1 MADSVGVFIPIVQEA
16 AENIR
21 ESVDEA
27 RSEVI
32 EFNKNLLK
40 DDTASHKTNGM
51 DSVSEED
58 QNQSSNYLLGVTPV
72 IVDNQMQ
79 QNIDSGHVAPQSINQ
94 SVIISTTTIN
104 TNRVLERSTP
114 SPSLS
119 STTTALDKGTDLSLN
134 ASTDQQQISKR
145 IQQQQ
150 SQQKT
155 HSSPAKS
162 VTPQQSKQKLQQPS
176 TTLNE
181 KHWYSNV
188 TDFIPINL
196 KTASM
201 FILLAFTTY
210 MITIWVRSEHRMA
223 DKADSL
229 LHLNVTHKD
238 PLRNNL
244 EHQPIYLQKSSSRS
258 VYLRDLDE
266 GFLKNTIEPP
276 YADSIR

>member
-1 MADSVGVFIPIVQEA
+1 MADSVGVFIPILQEA

-40 DDTASHKTNGM
+40 DDTVSHKTNGM

-58 QNQSSNYLLGVTPV
+58 KNQSSNYLLGVTPV

-104 TNRVLERSTP
+104 TNRALERSTP
-114 SPSLS
+114 SPSFS
-119 STTTALDKGTDLSLN
+119 SMTTALDKGTDLSLN

-145 IQQQQ
+145 TQQQQ

-155 HSSPAKS
+155 RSSPAKS
-162 VTPQQSKQKLQQPS
+162 VTPQQSKQKLQQPL

-188 TDFIPINL
+188 IDFMPINL

-201 FILLAFTTY
+201 FILLAFTVY
-210 MITIWVRSEHRMA
+210 MTTIWVRSEHRMA
-223 DKADSL
+223 DKADRL
-229 LHLNVTHKD
+229 LHLNITHKD
-238 PLRNNL
+238 PPRNNL
-244 EHQPIYLQKSSSRS
+244 EQQPIYLQKSSSRS